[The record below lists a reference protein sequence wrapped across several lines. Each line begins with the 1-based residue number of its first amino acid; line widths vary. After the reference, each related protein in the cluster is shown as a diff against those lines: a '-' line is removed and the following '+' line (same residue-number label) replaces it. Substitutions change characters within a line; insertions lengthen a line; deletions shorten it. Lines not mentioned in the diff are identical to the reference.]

1 MMRFRTFRKRSI
13 FVFASLV
20 LLASVAFAAPAWAIE
35 TRGGENVTIGAD
47 EVVGDDLYV
56 GAQTVTVEG
65 TVQGD
70 LVAAGGT
77 VRVDGGTV
85 EGDLISA
92 GQTVLINGTVE
103 DDVRIAGQALLVG
116 EDAQVED
123 DLIAAGYSLET
134 EPGSTVGGE
143 LLYGGYQALVAGNV
157 GENLRGGMT
166 AFELDGEVEGNVNVE
181 VDGGGAQPAGGQFA
195 PSAPAV
201 PIPPVDPGLK
211 LTDTAQ
217 VGGDLRYESSSKGDI
232 ASGAQIGGDV
242 TYEQKPAEEVQP
254 AQTGALAVLLDSLRR
269 FVVLLLIGLLL
280 VWLAPRLV
288 RGASDTVRSQPL
300 LSLGWGV
307 LDFLIVGV
315 LVFIVLAATILLA
328 IVFGLVTLGGL
339 IPAIVSIGVLTDA
352 VLVVAFLISIFYLAP
367 VVVGFLGGRMLLE
380 QFQPDRATGR
390 VLPLVIGILLYVIL
404 RAIPILGA
412 VVALIVVLLGLGALS
427 VWAWRT
433 VRGGATTPPPL
444 ASE

>member
-13 FVFASLV
+13 FVFAPLV

-35 TRGGENVTIGAD
+35 TRGGDNVTIGAD
-47 EVVGDDLYV
+47 EVVEDDLYV

-65 TVQGD
+65 TVRGD

-77 VRVDGGTV
+77 IRLNGSTV

-92 GQTVLINGTVE
+92 GQTVIVNGTVE
-103 DDVRIAGQALLVG
+103 DDVRIAGQALLIG
-116 EDAQVED
+116 EDAQVAD

-166 AFELDGEVEGNVNVE
+166 SCELDGEVEGNVDVG
-181 VDGGGAQPAGGQFA
+181 VDGGGAQPAGAQFA
-195 PSAPAV
+195 PSPPAV
-201 PIPPVDPGLK
+201 PIPSVEPGLT
-211 LTDTAQ
+211 LTDTAR
-217 VGGDLRYESSSKGDI
+217 VGGDLRYESSSRGDI
-232 ASGAQIGGDV
+232 APGAQIGGDV
-242 TYEQKPAEEVQP
+242 SYERRPAEEVQP
-254 AQTGALAVLLDSLRR
+254 AQRGVAAVLLESLRR
-269 FVVLLLIGLLL
+269 FVVLVLIGLLL

-288 RGASDTVRSQPL
+288 RGAADTVRSQPL

-315 LVFIVLAATILLA
+315 LVFVVLAATILLA

-352 VLVVAFLISIFYLAP
+352 VLVVALLISISYLAP
-367 VVVGFLGGRMLLE
+367 VVISFLGGRMLLG
-380 QFQPDRATGR
+380 QFQPDRASGR
-390 VLPLVIGILLYVIL
+390 VLPLVIGILLYAIL

-433 VRGGATTPPPL
+433 VRGDATTPPPVG
-444 ASE
+444 SE

>member
-1 MMRFRTFRKRSI
+1 MIFSMRSVLV
-13 FVFASLV
+13 FVPHV

-35 TRGGENVTIGAD
+35 TRGGQNVTIGAD
-47 EVVGDDLYV
+47 EVVDDDLYV
-56 GAQTVTVEG
+56 GANTVTVEG

-85 EGDLISA
+85 EEDLITA
-92 GQTVLINGTVE
+92 GQTVIINGMVE

-116 EDAQVED
+116 EDAQIAD

-134 EPGSTVGGE
+134 ERGSTVGGE
-143 LLYGGYQALVAGNV
+143 MLYGGYQALVAGNV

-166 AFELDGEVEGNVNVE
+166 AFELDGEVGGNVNVG
-181 VDGGGAQPAGGQFA
+181 VDGGGAQPAGTQFA

-201 PIPPVDPGLK
+201 PIPPVSPGLT
-211 LTDTAQ
+211 LTDTAR
-217 VGGDLRYESSSKGDI
+217 VGGDLRYESSSRGEI
-232 ASGAQIGGDV
+232 APGAQIDGNV
-242 TYEQKPAEEVQP
+242 SFEQRPAEEAQP
-254 AQTGALAVLLDSLRR
+254 AQTGALAVLLDSVRR

-280 VWLAPRLV
+280 IWLAPRLI
-288 RGASDTVRSQPL
+288 RGAADTVRSQPL
-300 LSLGWGV
+300 LSLGWGA

-315 LVFIVLAATILLA
+315 LVFVVLAATILLA

-339 IPAIVSIGVLTDA
+339 IPAIVSIGVLSDA
-352 VLVVAFLISIFYLAP
+352 VLVVAFLISISYLAP
-367 VVVGFLGGRMLLE
+367 VVVSFLGGRMLLG
-380 QFQPDRATGR
+380 QFQTNRATGR
-390 VLPLVIGILLYVIL
+390 VLPLVIGLLLYVIL
-404 RAIPILGA
+404 RAIPILGV

-433 VRGGATTPPPL
+433 VRGDASTPPPVS
-444 ASE
+444 SE

>member
-1 MMRFRTFRKRSI
+1 M
-13 FVFASLV
+13 FASLV
-20 LLASVAFAAPAWAIE
+20 LLASVAFAASAWAIE

-47 EVVGDDLYV
+47 DVVEDDLYV
-56 GAQTVTVEG
+56 AAQTVTVEG
-65 TVQGD
+65 TVRGD

-77 VRVDGGTV
+77 VRVNGGTV

-92 GQTVLINGTVE
+92 GQTVIVNGTVE

-116 EDAQVED
+116 EDAQIED

-143 LLYGGYQALVAGNV
+143 LLYGGYQALVAGTV
-157 GENLRGGMT
+157 GENLRGGMA
-166 AFELDGEVEGNVNVE
+166 AFELDGEVGGNVNVA
-181 VDGGGAQPAGGQFA
+181 VDGGGAQQPAGGQFA
-195 PSAPAV
+195 PRPPAV
-201 PIPPVDPGLK
+201 SIPTLEPGLT
-211 LTDTAQ
+211 LTDTTR
-217 VGGDLRYESSSKGDI
+217 VDGDLHYESSSRGDI

-242 TYEQKPAEEVQP
+242 SYERRPAEEVQP
-254 AQTGALAVLLDSLRR
+254 AQTGVSAVLLESLRR

-307 LDFLIVGV
+307 LSFLIVGV
-315 LVFIVLAATILLA
+315 LMLVVLAATTVLA

-352 VLVVAFLISIFYLAP
+352 VLVVAFLISVFYLAP
-367 VVVGFLGGRMLLE
+367 VVVGFLGGRMLLG

-433 VRGGATTPPPL
+433 VRRGATTPSPVG
-444 ASE
+444 SE

>member
-1 MMRFRTFRKRSI
+1 MRFGTFRRRSF
-13 FVFASLV
+13 FVFASLL
-20 LLASVAFAAPAWAIE
+20 LLASLLFAASAWAIE

-47 EVVGDDLYV
+47 EVVEDDLYV
-56 GAQTVTVEG
+56 GAQTVTVRG

-77 VRVDGGTV
+77 VRVNGGTV

-92 GQTVLINGTVE
+92 GQTVIVNGTVE

-116 EDAQVED
+116 EDAQIAD
-123 DLIAAGYSLET
+123 DLIGAGFSLQT

-157 GENLRGGMT
+157 EENLRGGMT
-166 AFELDGEVEGNVNVE
+166 AFELSGEVGGNVNVE

-195 PSAPAV
+195 PSPPAV
-201 PIPPVDPGLK
+201 PVPQVEPGLT

-217 VGGDLRYESSSKGDI
+217 VGGDLRYESSSRGDI

-242 TYEQKPAEEVQP
+242 SYEQRPAEEAQP
-254 AQTGALAVLLDSLRR
+254 AQRSAAAVLLDSVRR
-269 FVVLLLIGLLL
+269 FVVLVLIGLLL

-288 RGASDTVRSQPL
+288 RGVADTVRSQPL
-300 LSLGWGV
+300 LSFGWGV
-307 LDFLIVGV
+307 LDFIIVVVASV
-315 LVFIVLAATILLA
+315 LVLVATVLLA

-352 VLVVAFLISIFYLAP
+352 VLVVTFLISVFYLTP
-367 VVVGFLGGRMLLE
+367 VVVSFLGGRMLLGR
-380 QFQPDRATGR
+380 FQPDRGAGL
-390 VLPLVIGILLYVIL
+390 VLPLVVGVLLYVIL

-412 VVALIVVLLGLGALS
+412 IVGVVVVLLGLGALS
-427 VWAWRT
+427 IWAWRT
-433 VRGGATTPPPL
+433 VRGGASTPPPVG
-444 ASE
+444 SE

>member
-1 MMRFRTFRKRSI
+1 MRSRTFGRRSL

-20 LLASVAFAAPAWAIE
+20 LLGSLLFVSSAWAIE
-35 TRGGENVTIGAD
+35 TRGGQNVTIGAN
-47 EVVGDDLYV
+47 EVVEDDLYV
-56 GAQTVTVEG
+56 AANTVTVEG
-65 TVQGD
+65 TVRGD

-85 EGDLISA
+85 EGDVISA
-92 GQTVLINGTVE
+92 GQTVIINGMVE

-166 AFELDGEVEGNVNVE
+166 AFELDAEVGGNVNVD
-181 VDGGGAQPAGGQFA
+181 VDGGGAQPAGTQFA
-195 PSAPAV
+195 PSPAAV
-201 PIPPVDPGLK
+201 PIPPVSPGLT

-217 VGGDLRYESSSKGDI
+217 VGGDLRYESSSRGDI
-232 ASGAQIGGDV
+232 APGAQIDGDV
-242 TYEQKPAEEVQP
+242 SYEQRPAEEVQP
-254 AQTGALAVLLDSLRR
+254 AQRGALAVLLESVRR

-288 RGASDTVRSQPL
+288 RGVADTLRSQPL

-315 LVFIVLAATILLA
+315 LVFVVLVATILLT

-352 VLVVAFLISIFYLAP
+352 VLVVAFLISITYLAP
-367 VVVGFLGGRMLLE
+367 VVVSFLGGRMLLG
-380 QFQPDRATGR
+380 QFQTDRATGR

-404 RAIPILGA
+404 RAVPILGA
-412 VVALIVVLLGLGALS
+412 VVALVVVLLGLGALS

-433 VRGGATTPPPL
+433 VRGAASTPPVS
-444 ASE
+444 SE

>member
-1 MMRFRTFRKRSI
+1 MRFRTVRKRSI

-20 LLASVAFAAPAWAIE
+20 LLTSVAFAAPAWAIE

-47 EVVGDDLYV
+47 EVVEDDLYV

-77 VRVDGGTV
+77 VRVNDGTV

-92 GQTVLINGTVE
+92 GQTVIVNGTVE
-103 DDVRIAGQALLVG
+103 DDVRIAGQALLIG
-116 EDAQVED
+116 EDAQITD

-134 EPGSTVGGE
+134 ERGSTVGGE

-166 AFELDGEVEGNVNVE
+166 AFELGGEVGDNVNVE
-181 VDGGGAQPAGGQFA
+181 VDGGGAQPTGSQFA
-195 PSAPAV
+195 PSPPAV
-201 PIPPVDPGLK
+201 PIPPVEPGLT

-217 VGGDLRYESSSKGDI
+217 VGDDLRYESSSRGDI

-242 TYEQKPAEEVQP
+242 SYERRPAEEVQP
-254 AQTGALAVLLDSLRR
+254 AQTGASAVLLESLRR
-269 FVVLLLIGLLL
+269 FVVLLLIGLLMVL
-280 VWLAPRLV
+280 LAPRLV
-288 RGASDTVRSQPL
+288 RGVADTVRSQPL

-315 LVFIVLAATILLA
+315 LVLVVLAATILLA

-352 VLVVAFLISIFYLAP
+352 VLVVTFLISVFYLAP
-367 VVVGFLGGRMLLE
+367 VVVSFLGGRMLLGR
-380 QFQPDRATGR
+380 FQPEREAGR
-390 VLPLVIGILLYVIL
+390 VLPLVVGVLLYVIL

-412 VVALIVVLLGLGALS
+412 VVALVVVLLGLGALS
-427 VWAWRT
+427 VWAWQV
-433 VRGGATTPPPL
+433 VRGGATTPPPVG
-444 ASE
+444 SE

>member
-1 MMRFRTFRKRSI
+1 MILGKHRF
-13 FVFASLV
+13 LV
-20 LLASVAFAAPAWAIE
+20 LFGLVSVLTSLLLFATPAWAIE
-35 TRGGENVTIGAD
+35 TRAGENVTIGPD
-47 EVVGDDLYV
+47 EVVEDDLYV
-56 GAQTVTVEG
+56 GANIVTVEG
-65 TVQGD
+65 TVRGD
-70 LVAAGGT
+70 LVAVGGT

-92 GQTVLINGTVE
+92 GQTVIVNGRVE

-116 EDAQVED
+116 EDAQIED
-123 DLIAAGYSLET
+123 DLIAAGFSLQT
-134 EPGSTVGGE
+134 ERGSTVGGE

-195 PSAPAV
+195 PSPPAV
-201 PIPPVDPGLK
+201 PIPTVEPGLT
-211 LTDTAQ
+211 LTDMAQ
-217 VGGDLRYESSSKGDI
+217 IGGDLRYKSSSRGEI

-242 TYEQKPAEEVQP
+242 SYQQRSAEEARP
-254 AQTGALAVLLDSLRR
+254 AQTGAAAVLLESLRR
-269 FVVLLLIGLLL
+269 LVVLLLIGLLL

-288 RGASDTVRSQPL
+288 RGVGDTMRSRPL

-315 LVFIVLAATILLA
+315 LVIVVLAATILLA

-339 IPAIVSIGVLTDA
+339 IPAIVSIGILTDA
-352 VLVVAFLISIFYLAP
+352 VLMVAFLISIFYLAP
-367 VVVGFLGGRMLLE
+367 VVVSFLGGRMLLG
-380 QFQPDRATGR
+380 QFQPDREAGR

-412 VVALIVVLLGLGALS
+412 IVAVIVVLLGLGALS

-433 VRGGATTPPPL
+433 VRGGAATTPPPVG
-444 ASE
+444 SE

>member
-1 MMRFRTFRKRSI
+1 MRSV

-47 EVVGDDLYV
+47 EVVEDDLYV
-56 GAQTVTVEG
+56 GAQTLTVEG

-77 VRVDGGTV
+77 VRVNGGTV
-85 EGDLISA
+85 EGDVISA
-92 GQTVLINGTVE
+92 AQTVIINGTVE

-134 EPGSTVGGE
+134 GRGSTVGGE
-143 LLYGGYQALVAGNV
+143 LLYGGYQALVAGTV
-157 GENLRGGMT
+157 GENVRGGMT
-166 AFELDGEVEGNVNVE
+166 AFELSGEVGGNVNVE
-181 VDGGGAQPAGGQFA
+181 VDGGGAQPAGDQFA
-195 PSAPAV
+195 LGPSAV
-201 PIPPVDPGLK
+201 PIPSVESGLT
-211 LTDTAQ
+211 LTDTAR
-217 VGGDLRYESSSKGDI
+217 VGGDLRYESSSRGEI
-232 ASGAQIGGDV
+232 APRAQIGGDV
-242 TYEQKPAEEVQP
+242 SYEQRPTEEVQP
-254 AQTGALAVLLDSLRR
+254 TQTGALAVLLDSVRR
-269 FVVLLLIGLLL
+269 FVVLVLIGLLL

-288 RGASDTVRSQPL
+288 RGAADTVRSQPL

-328 IVFGLVTLGGL
+328 IVFGLITLGGL

-352 VLVVAFLISIFYLAP
+352 VVVVAFLISIFYLAP
-367 VVVGFLGGRMLLE
+367 VVVSYLGGRMLLG
-380 QFQPDRATGR
+380 QFQPNRASGR

-412 VVALIVVLLGLGALS
+412 VVALVVVLLGLGALS
-427 VWAWRT
+427 IWSWRT
-433 VRGGATTPPPL
+433 LRGAGASTPPPV